1 MPVRRQLEATV
12 CMCTSHENLQAKR
25 TLANIATN
33 ENWWTYVDS
42 PLVLFHNI
50 AKGEELVPG
59 SNPWECDGFHDGG
72 WEGGKIHCG
81 KHAMV
86 SLPNSM
92 FMLHHICDWNFE
104 LLHRNFN
111 LRYRMLY
118 VTMNPSLFQ
127 IIFFVTCTA
136 STYMFDAFH
145 VSCSGSL
152 QRKIKQGQGMVHHF
166 RDDVSTCSW
175 LENLFWPMKHHRW
188 TYWSLFRK
196 SWRPCMSNLPK
207 PHGYLV
213 DFCKKKRRTNQHEY
227 NIQ

>member
-1 MPVRRQLEATV
+1 MWWVSWRWLRRWQNSLRQTCHGISSQFDV
-12 CMCTSHENLQAKR
+12 
-25 TLANIATN
+25 
-33 ENWWTYVDS
+33 YVAS
-42 PLVLFHNI
+42 RLRF
-50 AKGEELVPG
+50 
-59 SNPWECDGFHDGG
+59 
-72 WEGGKIHCG
+72 
-81 KHAMV
+81 
-86 SLPNSM
+86 
-92 FMLHHICDWNFE
+92 NFE

-166 RDDVSTCSW
+166 RDDVFTCSW
-175 LENLFWPMKHHRW
+175 LENLLWLMKHHGW

-196 SWRPCMSNLPK
+196 SWRPCMSYLPK

-213 DFCKKKRRTNQHEY
+213 VFSKNEEQTNM
-227 NIQ
+227 NITFNKSPIPAAGKEKLTPAEEGPGCQEGHGQAPSTRADLQASWLCTPSKCSMTHASRFQV